1 MAALFRGVQAQ
12 LADPAAAM
20 AILRRAEPLTDVAL
34 ETERH
39 ALNASTC
46 ILTPGARRDGLSAVE
61 PARLGRG
68 IAAVE
73 EAFGLPAGRVTA
85 ERFWTAEFL
94 PPRADLAV

>member
-1 MAALFRGVQAQ
+1 
-12 LADPAAAM
+12 M
-20 AILRRAEPLTDVAL
+20 AILRRAEPLTDVDL

-73 EAFGLPAGRVTA
+73 EAFGLPSRLSPDAFYTPD
-85 ERFWTAEFL
+85 FL
-94 PPRADLAV
+94 PPAEARALPAA

>member
-1 MAALFRGVQAQ
+1 
-12 LADPAAAM
+12 M
-20 AILRRAEPLTDVAL
+20 AILRRTEPLTDVDL

-73 EAFGLPAGRVTA
+73 EAFGLPSRLSPDAFYTPD
-85 ERFWTAEFL
+85 FL
-94 PPRADLAV
+94 PPAEARALPAA

>member
-1 MAALFRGVQAQ
+1 
-12 LADPAAAM
+12 M
-20 AILRRAEPLTDVAL
+20 AILRRAEPLTDAAL

-46 ILTPGARRDGLSAVE
+46 ILTPNARQNGLSAVE

-73 EAFGLPAGRVTA
+73 EAFGLPNRLSPDAFYTA
-85 ERFWTAEFL
+85 DYL
-94 PPRADLAV
+94 PPAEARALPPA